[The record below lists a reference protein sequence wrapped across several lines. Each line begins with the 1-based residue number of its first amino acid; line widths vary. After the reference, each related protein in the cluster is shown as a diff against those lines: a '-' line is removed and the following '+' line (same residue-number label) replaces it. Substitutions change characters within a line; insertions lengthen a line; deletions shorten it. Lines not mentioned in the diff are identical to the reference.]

1 MGPSDMEK
9 IIWRYD
15 EQLIHNF
22 DNFDIMDQFLE
33 KYVVPPFTQ
42 YELNNLNSPH
52 YLDTTSKKQYQNYQF
67 TRISVMQKF

>member
-22 DNFDIMDQFLE
+22 DNFGIMDQFLE
-33 KYVVPPFTQ
+33 KYIVPPFTQ

-52 YLDTTSKKQYQNYQF
+52 SLDTTSKKQYKNYQF